1 MHFTG
6 SAYCDDQ
13 SQSCD
18 PSRQIETPPD
28 VNGYF
33 INPQPQLRVPHR
45 DLGVSLGISGY
56 PKDRGVA
63 RIRITREQKESWD
76 CRSRSP
82 GRYSSIAPSHSSSQ
96 GNVALTA
103 PLGEGAAIVPV
114 QLAVLSWGSAAPKP
128 KPAGG
133 PSGGSKDLD
142 LSDFFDKPEDRK
154 TTTTKAPKLT
164 TTKAPKRKPQPK
176 PQPANPNDFDLAD
189 ALDDKNDC
197 KKDNNGANPNDFDLA
212 DALDDKN
219 DRKKDNNGGGGSIS
233 DKDLEDI
240 LGDGYS
246 PDRKKGGGSGGGGG
260 NVPSDDPGYGG
271 IASAIGMALV
281 GVVTSYISYQK
292 KKLCFSIQAQQTL
305 LQSPMT
311 DPTSQDV
318 ARV

>member
-1 MHFTG
+1 MPRHPAWLLVAALSMLVLKGLAF
-6 SAYCDDQ
+6 DD
-13 SQSCD
+13 D
-18 PSRQIETPPD
+18 FNLEDALVDAPTKPP
-28 VNGYF
+28 
-33 INPQPQLRVPHR
+33 
-45 DLGVSLGISGY
+45 
-56 PKDRGVA
+56 
-63 RIRITREQKESWD
+63 
-76 CRSRSP
+76 
-82 GRYSSIAPSHSSSQ
+82 
-96 GNVALTA
+96 
-103 PLGEGAAIVPV
+103 
-114 QLAVLSWGSAAPKP
+114 APKP

-189 ALDDKNDC
+189 ALDDKND
-197 KKDNNGANPNDFDLA
+197 
-212 DALDDKN
+212 
-219 DRKKDNNGGGGSIS
+219 RKKDNNGGGGSIS

-260 NVPSDDPGYGG
+260 NVPSDDPGYGDGTAETGTIAG

-292 KKLCFSIQAQQTL
+292 KKLCFSIQESLNSAQYVKGEHLEAVVAEEPQAQQTL

>member
-1 MHFTG
+1 MPRH
-6 SAYCDDQ
+6 SAWLLVAALSMLVLKGLAFDD
-13 SQSCD
+13 D
-18 PSRQIETPPD
+18 FNLEDALVDTPTKP
-28 VNGYF
+28 
-33 INPQPQLRVPHR
+33 P
-45 DLGVSLGISGY
+45 
-56 PKDRGVA
+56 
-63 RIRITREQKESWD
+63 
-76 CRSRSP
+76 
-82 GRYSSIAPSHSSSQ
+82 
-96 GNVALTA
+96 
-103 PLGEGAAIVPV
+103 
-114 QLAVLSWGSAAPKP
+114 APKP

-142 LSDFFDKPEDRK
+142 LSDFFDTPEDRK

-189 ALDDKNDC
+189 ALDDKN
-197 KKDNNGANPNDFDLA
+197 N
-212 DALDDKN
+212 
-219 DRKKDNNGGGGSIS
+219 RKKDNNGDKGTGSRDDSNRSGVGKSGGGSIS

-260 NVPSDDPGYGG
+260 NVPSDDPGYGDGTAETGTIAG

-292 KKLCFSIQAQQTL
+292 KKLCFSIQESLNSAQYVKGEHLEAVVAEEPQAQQTL